1 MGYADADKKARAI
14 GGITIPRTE
23 YVPERVTGYRRGEE
37 VNTPAWESDETPLP
51 IRICHVLRRYPYSDD
66 GRITILLRMG
76 KKAALVRRTIQDL
89 LARGAIKCR
98 PGPDGTNRN
107 LYTLGDKELDMS
119 KLGTKPEAAPTET
132 QNAVATTERAG
143 RNTDKPSKPSKQ
155 PTPIRKPAAKPSKPV
170 KAPERE
176 PQREAA
182 HLDDAAKHGAA
193 GQNIGSGAKT
203 QEPLCDG
210 NADLARHEA
219 VTGTTRGGMGV
230 TGSADPSHL
239 PDLAQ
244 QMLALSK
251 AQEDELKALRTA
263 LAQERLAKAEMISEM
278 RRHQYV
284 LKNDMER
291 LASFLEK
298 VESVLTDNAQEAA

>member
-98 PGPDGTNRN
+98 PGPGGTNRN
-107 LYTLGDKELDMS
+107 LYALCDKELDMS
-119 KLGTKPEAAPTET
+119 KLETKPGAASAATR
-132 QNAVATTERAG
+132 NAAATTERAG

-155 PTPIRKPAAKPSKPV
+155 PIPIRKPVTKPSRPV

-182 HLDDAAKHGAA
+182 HLDAAADHGAA
-193 GQNIGSGAKT
+193 SQKIGSGAKT

-210 NADLARHEA
+210 NAVAHHEA
-219 VTGTTRGGMGV
+219 ATWTNQECQGGTGI
-230 TGSADPSHL
+230 ADPAHL

-263 LAQERLAKAEMISEM
+263 LAQERLTKAEMLSEM
-278 RRHQYV
+278 RRHQYA

-291 LASFLEK
+291 LAAFLKK
-298 VESVLTDNAQEAA
+298 VESVLTDEAA